1 MIKWLG
7 LEENNDQYPNNSHF
21 VLLKI
26 QTMKMYFLV
35 IRKCKVKILWQKFKN
50 VGLKHEK
57 HIRT

>member
-21 VLLKI
+21 VLKI